1 MKRIKNRLT
10 SVLAFVAI
18 PGAVYL
24 LFLILRPVAFGKFSM
39 LGMLITQSFINSIIA
54 WGLSFSMT
62 AGNLDLSIGAQI
74 SVSTIVGCLLSQKIG
89 MPGLILGCVGTSLVV
104 GVIKVLLMRVIRMS
118 SMVISIAYALILASI
133 GGVIGG
139 SEILVISTEHTI
151 LGRFPANVIIF
162 LTMGAIMFFLQKYS
176 VYGAKAR
183 AVGGNPVL
191 AESAG
196 ISTIQTQSVAIML
209 AAVYGGIAA
218 LLSLSYGTG
227 TSIENGLDTIGT
239 AFQAMLGVFV
249 AGFISKQV
257 NIVFGIFAGILSLN
271 ILQTGLVA
279 VNFDTNLK
287 NTITGL
293 FLIILMAV
301 TEMRKVSA
309 EEKMHRDAFKA
320 NSMKRKQVQAADR

>member
-24 LFLILRPVAFGKFSM
+24 LFLILRPAAFGKFSM

-183 AVGGNPVL
+183 AVGGNPAL

>member
-24 LFLILRPVAFGKFSM
+24 LFLILRPAAFGKFSM

-162 LTMGAIMFFLQKYS
+162 LSMGAIMFFLQKYS
-176 VYGAKAR
+176 VYAAKAR
-183 AVGGNPVL
+183 AVGGNPAL

>member
-1 MKRIKNRLT
+1 
-10 SVLAFVAI
+10 
-18 PGAVYL
+18 
-24 LFLILRPVAFGKFSM
+24 
-39 LGMLITQSFINSIIA
+39 
-54 WGLSFSMT
+54 
-62 AGNLDLSIGAQI
+62 
-74 SVSTIVGCLLSQKIG
+74 
-89 MPGLILGCVGTSLVV
+89 
-104 GVIKVLLMRVIRMS
+104 MS

-139 SEILVISTEHTI
+139 SEILVISTAHTI
-151 LGRFPANVIIF
+151 LGRFPANLIIF
-162 LTMGAIMFFLQKYS
+162 LAMGILMYFLQRYS

-196 ISTIQTQSVAIML
+196 ISTINTQSVAIML
-209 AAVYGGIAA
+209 AALYGGIAA

-239 AFQAMLGVFV
+239 AFQAMLGVFL
-249 AGFISKQV
+249 AGFISKHV

-279 VNFDTNLK
+279 INFDTNLK
-287 NTITGL
+287 STVTGL

-301 TEMRKVSA
+301 TELRNASNM
-309 EEKMHRDAFKA
+309 EKMRREASLA
-320 NSMKRKQVQAADR
+320 NKRKREQAQTSNQ

>member
-1 MKRIKNRLT
+1 M
-10 SVLAFVAI
+10 
-18 PGAVYL
+18 
-24 LFLILRPVAFGKFSM
+24 
-39 LGMLITQSFINSIIA
+39 
-54 WGLSFSMT
+54 
-62 AGNLDLSIGAQI
+62 
-74 SVSTIVGCLLSQKIG
+74 
-89 MPGLILGCVGTSLVV
+89 V

-162 LTMGAIMFFLQKYS
+162 LSMGAIMFFLQKYS

-183 AVGGNPVL
+183 AVGGNPAL

>member
-1 MKRIKNRLT
+1 MKNIKNNLM
-10 SVLAFVAI
+10 SLFMFSLI
-18 PGAVYL
+18 PGVVYMI
-24 LFLILRPVAFGKFSM
+24 FLGLRPAAFGKFSM
-39 LGMLITQSFINSIIA
+39 LTMLVTQSFINSIIA

-74 SVSTIVGCLLSQKIG
+74 SLSTIVGCLWSQKIG
-89 MPGLILGCVGTSLVV
+89 MVGLILGCVGTSLVV
-104 GVIKVLLMRVIRMS
+104 GVIKVFLMRIIRMS

-139 SEILVISTEHTI
+139 SEILVISTAHTV
-151 LGRFPANVIIF
+151 LGRFPANLIIF
-162 LTMGAIMFFLQKYS
+162 LTMGALMYFLQRYS

-183 AVGGNPVL
+183 AVGGNSVL

-196 ISTIQTQSVAIML
+196 ISTINTQSVAIML
-209 AAVYGGIAA
+209 AALYGGMAA

-249 AGFISKQV
+249 AGFISKHV

-279 VNFDTNLK
+279 INFDTNLK
-287 NTITGL
+287 NTVTGL
-293 FLIILMAV
+293 FLITLMAV
-301 TEMRKVSA
+301 TELRSA
-309 EEKMHRDAFKA
+309 SNAEKMRREVSKA
-320 NSMKRKQVQAADR
+320 NKEKREQTQAAS

>member
-1 MKRIKNRLT
+1 
-10 SVLAFVAI
+10 
-18 PGAVYL
+18 
-24 LFLILRPVAFGKFSM
+24 
-39 LGMLITQSFINSIIA
+39 
-54 WGLSFSMT
+54 
-62 AGNLDLSIGAQI
+62 
-74 SVSTIVGCLLSQKIG
+74 
-89 MPGLILGCVGTSLVV
+89 
-104 GVIKVLLMRVIRMS
+104 
-118 SMVISIAYALILASI
+118 
-133 GGVIGG
+133 
-139 SEILVISTEHTI
+139 
-151 LGRFPANVIIF
+151 
-162 LTMGAIMFFLQKYS
+162 
-176 VYGAKAR
+176 
-183 AVGGNPVL
+183 
-191 AESAG
+191 
-196 ISTIQTQSVAIML
+196 ML

>member
-1 MKRIKNRLT
+1 MKNVKNKLM
-10 SVLAFVAI
+10 SVLMFALI
-18 PGAVYL
+18 PGIVYMVFLAV
-24 LFLILRPVAFGKFSM
+24 RPAAFGKFSM
-39 LGMLITQSFINSIIA
+39 LTMLITQSYINCIIA

-74 SVSTIVGCLLSQKIG
+74 SLSTIVGCLLSQKFGIA
-89 MPGLILGCVGTSLVV
+89 GLVLGCMGISLLV

-118 SMVISIAYALILASI
+118 SMVISIAYALILASL

-139 SEILVISTEHTI
+139 SEILVINTQDAT
-151 LGRFPANVIIF
+151 LGRFPYNVILF
-162 LTMGAIMFFLQKYS
+162 LSMGGLMYFLQRYS

-183 AVGGNPVL
+183 AVGGSSVL

-196 ISTIQTQSVAIML
+196 ISTINTQSVAIML
-209 AAVYGGIAA
+209 AALYGGVAA
-218 LLSLSYGTG
+218 TLSLSYGTG
-227 TSIENGLDTIGT
+227 TAIENGLDTIGT

-249 AGFISKQV
+249 AGFISKHV

-279 VNFDTNLK
+279 INFDTNLK
-287 NTITGL
+287 STVTGL

-301 TEMRKVSA
+301 TEVRNASNAEKLRREVSA
-309 EEKMHRDAFKA
+309 A
-320 NSMKRKQVQAADR
+320 NQVKREQAQTET

>member
-24 LFLILRPVAFGKFSM
+24 LFLILRPAAFGKFSM

-162 LTMGAIMFFLQKYS
+162 LSTGAIMFFLQKYS

-183 AVGGNPVL
+183 AVGGNPAL

-196 ISTIQTQSVAIML
+196 ISTI
-209 AAVYGGIAA
+209 
-218 LLSLSYGTG
+218 
-227 TSIENGLDTIGT
+227 
-239 AFQAMLGVFV
+239 QAMLGVFV

>member
-24 LFLILRPVAFGKFSM
+24 LFLILRPAAFGKFSM

-151 LGRFPANVIIF
+151 LGRFPANVIFF

-191 AESAG
+191 AES
-196 ISTIQTQSVAIML
+196 S
-209 AAVYGGIAA
+209 
-218 LLSLSYGTG
+218 
-227 TSIENGLDTIGT
+227 N
-239 AFQAMLGVFV
+239 
-249 AGFISKQV
+249 
-257 NIVFGIFAGILSLN
+257 
-271 ILQTGLVA
+271 
-279 VNFDTNLK
+279 
-287 NTITGL
+287 
-293 FLIILMAV
+293 
-301 TEMRKVSA
+301 
-309 EEKMHRDAFKA
+309 
-320 NSMKRKQVQAADR
+320 